1 MKEMCLINA
10 IMYEMYLHG
19 EDENYE
25 TYEEREEKLKNDP
38 ELQNLIKQSMDIINE
53 TDKLLK
59 EYNNE

>member
-1 MKEMCLINA
+1 MCLINA

-38 ELQNLIKQSMDIINE
+38 ELQNLIKQSMDII
-53 TDKLLK
+53 KGI
-59 EYNNE
+59 

>member
-25 TYEEREEKLKNDP
+25 TYEEREEKLKNAP

-59 EYNNE
+59 KYDNE

>member
-1 MKEMCLINA
+1 MCLINA

-25 TYEEREEKLKNDP
+25 TYEEREEKLKNAP

-59 EYNNE
+59 EYDNE

>member
-1 MKEMCLINA
+1 MCLINA

-25 TYEEREEKLKNDP
+25 NYEEREEKLKNDP

-59 EYNNE
+59 EYDNE